1 MHWRDK
7 CYVGRLRESGD
18 CMLVPGKGCQRL
30 TESDRNF
37 VHWSF
42 GEVVVV
48 ALAVVIADAGAVAVV
63 TAGMQL
69 PELWDVGFGSKAIGL
84 VGLTEL
90 TGVVELAGLL

>member
-1 MHWRDK
+1 
-7 CYVGRLRESGD
+7 
-18 CMLVPGKGCQRL
+18 MLVPGKGCQRL

-84 VGLTEL
+84 VGLVGLTEL
-90 TGVVELAGLL
+90 IGVVELAGLL

>member
-7 CYVGRLRESGD
+7 RYVGRLRESGS

-30 TESDRNF
+30 IESDRNF

-48 ALAVVIADAGAVAVV
+48 ALAVVIVDAGAVAVA

-69 PELWDVGFGSKAIGL
+69 PELWDVGFGSKAIGP
-84 VGLTEL
+84 VGLAEL
-90 TGVVELAGLL
+90 TGVVELAGVL